1 MTMNTQTVAR
11 EGAEL
16 NPVLVSVVSSRIRA
30 IGERMGLVIERSA
43 RSPLLVE
50 GRDFSLGIYAA
61 DGTLIEQTEYI
72 PILGYAA
79 APTMQYVAQ
88 KFRGRVV
95 EGDVILHNDPFTG
108 GNQPADWKIMKPV
121 FFAGEHIAWVM
132 ITAHQADVGGAVAG
146 GYNPD
151 ATEIWQEALRITAVK
166 IMNAGEVRE
175 DVWELIFGNVR
186 LAMVEH
192 DVRAMIGAC
201 TVGERELQ
209 QLVGRYSVPT
219 FEAVVAHMLD
229 AAEATAAQVIAGI
242 PDGVY
247 EHAWVVNYDG
257 ITAGSRMTL
266 RVRIEVAGE
275 RISFDFTG
283 TDPQTPG
290 YVNAPLAVTLSS
302 VMVTFFMLAGVDIPH
317 NDGIMRR
324 IDVTVPEGSFLNC
337 QYPAASGYGNHL
349 SDQIC
354 SAIMAALADVL
365 PERVTAGWNPLLCAI
380 MNGMNETSGE
390 PFVDILINS
399 SKGGSGGTHGV
410 DGFDHIGLIASGG
423 ALGAQD
429 PEMFEI
435 MTPLFIEKFEYAT
448 DSAGPGQWR
457 GGLGVESSFRITSS
471 GVQASIFG
479 DGDEAEF
486 TAQGLR
492 GGLPG
497 AVNLIEF
504 EYPDGTL
511 ERPLN
516 KDLVTGIPAG
526 TVFRELAGGGGGF
539 GDPHLRPAERVAQ
552 EVRYGYVSVESA
564 REDYGVVVDAAG
576 VIDAE
581 ATAALRGA

>member
-1 MTMNTQTVAR
+1 MTATETNARTDVA
-11 EGAEL
+11 L

-79 APTMQYVAQ
+79 APTMQHVARIF
-88 KFRGRVV
+88 KGKVK

-108 GNQPADWKIMKPV
+108 GNQPADWKVMKPV
-121 FFAGEHIAWVM
+121 FFEGEHIAWTM
-132 ITAHQADVGGAVAG
+132 ITAHQADVGGAVPG
-146 GYNPD
+146 SYNPD
-151 ATEIWQEALRITAVK
+151 ATDIWQEALRITAVK
-166 IMNAGEVRE
+166 IMDQGEVRE
-175 DVWELIFGNVR
+175 DVWDLIFGNVR

-209 QLVGRYSVPT
+209 QLVGRYTVPV
-219 FEAVVAHMLD
+219 FNAVVDNMLD
-229 AAEATAAQVIAGI
+229 AAEASAAQVIELI

-247 EHAWVVNYDG
+247 ESSWTVNYDG
-257 ITAGSRMTL
+257 MNAGSRMTM
-266 RVRIEVAGE
+266 RVRIEVVGD
-275 RISFDFTG
+275 RISFDFAG

-324 IDVTVPEGSFLNC
+324 IEISVPEGSFLNC
-337 QYPAASGYGNHL
+337 QFPAASGFGNHL

-354 SAIMAALADVL
+354 SAIMAALADAL
-365 PERVTAGWNPLLCAI
+365 PDRVTAGWNPLLCAI
-380 MNGMNETSGE
+380 MNGVHGQNDE

-399 SKGGSGGTHGV
+399 SKGGSGGTYGV

-435 MTPLFIEKFEYAT
+435 MTPLFVEEFEYAM
-448 DSAGPGQWR
+448 DSAGAGEWR
-457 GGLGVESSFRITSS
+457 GGLGVNSRFRITSD

-479 DGDEAEF
+479 DGDEEEF
-486 TAQGLR
+486 AAQGLR

-504 EYPDGTL
+504 EYPDGRV

-526 TVFRELAGGGGGF
+526 TIFREIAGGGGGF
-539 GDPHLRPAERVAQ
+539 GDPHRRPAERVAE

-564 REDYGVVVDAAG
+564 RDDYGVVVDASGQVDEA
-576 VIDAE
+576 

>member
-1 MTMNTQTVAR
+1 MMTNTQTVAR
-11 EGAEL
+11 DDAAL

-79 APTMQYVAQ
+79 APTMQHVAE
-88 KFRGRVV
+88 KFRGKVA

-121 FFAGEHIAWVM
+121 FFEGEHIAWVM

-166 IMNAGEVRE
+166 IMEAGEIRE
-175 DVWELIFGNVR
+175 DVWDLIFGNVR
-186 LAMVEH
+186 LAMVEY

-219 FEAVVAHMLD
+219 FEAVVAQMLD
-229 AAEATAAQVIAGI
+229 AAEATAAQVIEQI

-247 EHAWVVNYDG
+247 EHSWVVNYDG
-257 ITAGSRMTL
+257 ITEGSRMTL
-266 RVRIEVAGE
+266 RVRIEVKGD
-275 RISFDFTG
+275 RISFDFAG

-324 IDVTVPEGSFLNC
+324 IDISVPEGSFLNC
-337 QYPAASGYGNHL
+337 RYPAASGYGNHL

-380 MNGMNETSGE
+380 MNGMNETTGE

-435 MTPLFIEKFEYAT
+435 MTPLFVEQFEYAT
-448 DSAGPGQWR
+448 DSAGPGEWR
-457 GGLGVESSFRITSS
+457 GGLGVDSRFRITSG

-479 DGDEAEF
+479 DGDEPQSA
-486 TAQGLR
+486 APGLR

-504 EYPDGTL
+504 IYPDGTV
-511 ERPLN
+511 EKPLN
-516 KDLVTGIPAG
+516 KDLVRGIPAG
-526 TVFRELAGGGGGF
+526 TIFREIAGGGGGF
-539 GDPHLRPAERVAQ
+539 GDPHRRPAERVAE
-552 EVRYGYVSVESA
+552 EVRYGYISVESA
-564 REDYGVVVDAAG
+564 RDDYGVVVDEAG
-576 VIDAE
+576 RLDEA

>member
-1 MTMNTQTVAR
+1 M
-11 EGAEL
+11 

-79 APTMQYVAQ
+79 APTMQHVAE
-88 KFRGRVV
+88 KFRGKVA

-121 FFAGEHIAWVM
+121 FFEGEHIAWVM

-166 IMNAGEVRE
+166 IMEAGEIRE
-175 DVWELIFGNVR
+175 DVWDLIFGNVR
-186 LAMVEH
+186 LAMVEY

-219 FEAVVAHMLD
+219 FEAVVAQMLD
-229 AAEATAAQVIAGI
+229 AAEATAAQVIEQI

-247 EHAWVVNYDG
+247 EHSWVVNYDG
-257 ITAGSRMTL
+257 ITEGSRMTL
-266 RVRIEVAGE
+266 RVRIEVKGD
-275 RISFDFTG
+275 RISFDFAG

-324 IDVTVPEGSFLNC
+324 IDISVPEGSFLNC
-337 QYPAASGYGNHL
+337 RYPAASGYGNHL

-380 MNGMNETSGE
+380 MNGMNETTGE

-435 MTPLFIEKFEYAT
+435 MTPLFVEQFEYAT
-448 DSAGPGQWR
+448 DSAGPGEWR
-457 GGLGVESSFRITSS
+457 GGLGVDSRFRITSG

-479 DGDEAEF
+479 DGDEPQSA
-486 TAQGLR
+486 APGLR

-504 EYPDGTL
+504 IYPDGTV
-511 ERPLN
+511 EKPLN
-516 KDLVTGIPAG
+516 KDLVRGIPAG
-526 TVFRELAGGGGGF
+526 TIFREIAGGGGGF
-539 GDPHLRPAERVAQ
+539 GDPHRRPAERVAE
-552 EVRYGYVSVESA
+552 EVRYGYISVESA
-564 REDYGVVVDAAG
+564 RDDYGVVVDESGRLDEA
-576 VIDAE
+576 

>member
-1 MTMNTQTVAR
+1 MTATETNAR
-11 EGAEL
+11 TDIAL

-79 APTMQYVAQ
+79 APTMQHVARIF
-88 KFRGRVV
+88 KGKVK

-108 GNQPADWKIMKPV
+108 GNQPADWKVMKPV
-121 FFAGEHIAWVM
+121 FFEGEHIAWTM
-132 ITAHQADVGGAVAG
+132 ITAHQADVGGAVPG
-146 GYNPD
+146 SYNPD
-151 ATEIWQEALRITAVK
+151 ATDIWQEALRITAVK
-166 IMNAGEVRE
+166 IMDQGEVRE
-175 DVWELIFGNVR
+175 DVWDLIFGNVR

-209 QLVGRYSVPT
+209 QLVGRYTVPV
-219 FEAVVAHMLD
+219 FNAVVDNMLD
-229 AAEATAAQVIAGI
+229 AAEASAAQVIELI

-247 EHAWVVNYDG
+247 ESSWTVNYDG
-257 ITAGSRMTL
+257 MNAGSRMTM
-266 RVRIEVAGE
+266 RVRIEVVGD
-275 RISFDFTG
+275 RISFDFAG

-324 IDVTVPEGSFLNC
+324 IEISVPEGSFLNC
-337 QYPAASGYGNHL
+337 QFPAASGFGNHL

-354 SAIMAALADVL
+354 SAIMAALADAL
-365 PERVTAGWNPLLCAI
+365 PDRVTAGWNPLLCAI
-380 MNGMNETSGE
+380 MNGVHGQNDE

-399 SKGGSGGTHGV
+399 SKGGSGGTYGV

-435 MTPLFIEKFEYAT
+435 MTPLFVEEFEYAM
-448 DSAGPGQWR
+448 DSAGAGEWR
-457 GGLGVESSFRITSS
+457 GGLGVNSRFRITSD

-479 DGDEAEF
+479 DGDEEEF
-486 TAQGLR
+486 AAQGLR

-504 EYPDGTL
+504 EYPDGRV

-526 TVFRELAGGGGGF
+526 TIFREIAGGGGGF
-539 GDPHLRPAERVAQ
+539 GDPHRRPAERVAE

-564 REDYGVVVDAAG
+564 RDDYGVVVDASGQVDEA
-576 VIDAE
+576 

>member
-1 MTMNTQTVAR
+1 MTN
-11 EGAEL
+11 AETADL

-43 RSPLLVE
+43 HSPLLVE

-79 APTMQYVAQ
+79 APTMQHVAE
-88 KFRGRVV
+88 KFRGKVQ

-121 FFAGEHIAWVM
+121 FFEGEHIAWTM

-166 IMNAGEVRE
+166 IMEAGERRE
-175 DVWELIFGNVR
+175 DVWDLIFGNVR
-186 LAMVEH
+186 LEMVEY
-192 DVRAMIGAC
+192 DVQAMIGAC

-209 QLVGRYSVPT
+209 QLVGRYSTST
-219 FEAVVAHMLD
+219 FNAVVEHMLD
-229 AAEATAAQVIAGI
+229 AAEATAAQVIELI

-247 EHAWVVNYDG
+247 EHSWVVNYDG
-257 ITAGSRMTL
+257 ITEGSRMTL
-266 RVRIEVAGE
+266 RVRIEVKGD
-275 RISFDFTG
+275 RISFDFAG

-324 IDVTVPEGSFLNC
+324 IDISVPEGSFLNC
-337 QYPAASGYGNHL
+337 RYPAASGYGNHL

-380 MNGMNETSGE
+380 MNGMNETTGE

-435 MTPLFIEKFEYAT
+435 MTPLFVEQFEYAT
-448 DSAGPGQWR
+448 DSAGPGEWR
-457 GGLGVESSFRITSS
+457 GGLGVDSRFRITSG

-479 DGDEAEF
+479 DGDEPQSA
-486 TAQGLR
+486 APGLR

-504 EYPDGTL
+504 IYPDGTV
-511 ERPLN
+511 EKPLN
-516 KDLVTGIPAG
+516 KDLVRGIPAG
-526 TVFRELAGGGGGF
+526 TIFREIAGGGGGF
-539 GDPHLRPAERVAQ
+539 GDPHRRPAERVAE
-552 EVRYGYVSVESA
+552 EVRYGYISVESA
-564 REDYGVVVDAAG
+564 RDDYGVVVDEAG
-576 VIDAE
+576 RLDEA